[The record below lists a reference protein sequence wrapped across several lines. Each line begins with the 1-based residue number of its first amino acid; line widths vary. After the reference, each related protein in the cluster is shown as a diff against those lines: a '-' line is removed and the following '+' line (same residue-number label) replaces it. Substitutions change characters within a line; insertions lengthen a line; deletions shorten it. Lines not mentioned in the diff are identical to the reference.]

1 MARLRKF
8 KCYRSIKRPF
18 TRFSKYRHLSYVRS
32 RPAVR
37 ISRFNTGK
45 PKDYSA
51 TLHLVS
57 TKRIQIRDHA
67 LESAR
72 QTTNRQLERSLG
84 KGMYYF
90 RMRVYP
96 HHIIREN
103 PLAAGA
109 GADRLSTGM
118 SHSYGKSIG
127 RAAQVKIGQQ
137 LFTVQFNKAK
147 LMEAKRAMQKA
158 SYKLPCACKVVVE

>member
-8 KCYRSIKRPF
+8 KCYRRCKRPY
-18 TRFSKYRHLSYVRS
+18 TRFSKYRKLSYVRS
-32 RPAVR
+32 RPVVR
-37 ISRFNTGK
+37 MSRHVTGQQ
-45 PKDYSA
+45 KDYSA

-57 TKRIQIRDHA
+57 KKKTQIRDHA

-72 QTTNRQLERSLG
+72 QTTNRHLERSVG
-84 KGMYYF
+84 KGLYF
-90 RMRVYP
+90 FRIRTYP

-127 RAAQVKIGQQ
+127 RAAQVSVGQEIM
-137 LFTVQFNKAK
+137 TVQLDKAK
-147 LMEAKRAMQKA
+147 VPEARRALSKA
-158 SYKLPCACKVVVE
+158 AYKLPCACKVIVE